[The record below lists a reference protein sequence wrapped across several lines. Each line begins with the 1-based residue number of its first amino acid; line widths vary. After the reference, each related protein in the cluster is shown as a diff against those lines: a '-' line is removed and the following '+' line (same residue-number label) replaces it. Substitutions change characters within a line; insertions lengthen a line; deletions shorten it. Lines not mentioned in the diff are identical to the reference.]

1 MCTSFKIYVRTNVTK
16 HMQKCSRC
24 SLPRCLKSPHFM
36 LGFYCYSKK
45 CISEKGTKLKYILGD
60 FCFLK
65 PEEFCTILY
74 TFVNSY
80 NYMYFVQIL
89 VVNP

>member
-1 MCTSFKIYVRTNVTK
+1 MLPLFITKVSEVTTLYARLLLLS
-16 HMQKCSRC
+16 Q
-24 SLPRCLKSPHFM
+24 
-36 LGFYCYSKK
+36 K

-80 NYMYFVQIL
+80 NDMYFVQIL